1 MSKYIYICF
10 LRDIT
15 RSCFYCSISLCFLV
29 KFRVGAVLQSNQSLN
44 IDESF
49 MVDVG
54 IMHDAEAGGG
64 GDGSAR
70 RKAITNT
77 DTTSEDC
84 SIKKKRS
91 MVFIPDVE
99 GEYLCAGRAIVTCM
113 AKLKNMNK
121 KEYNMIIS
129 HRNVH
134 SANPKS
140 QRMRAIRL
148 YLDTGMS
155 MRRAVPV
162 TELSR
167 FEKKL
172 GIQIVVISGDMGN
185 TVIYKGFKVMKDKI
199 FLYLKDQHY
208 HSIVNINGFY
218 VNKKLCQQCL
228 TTYARKV
235 KHSCRFMCKTCGE
248 QVCMFGEDSLACP
261 DCNMCAATPSAIFYT
276 RRPGSTKL
284 VQRKAKNAYHFVTL
298 FTDVKSAQKLSIR
311 QRETLNLIS
320 VASGSADAVVNMWLT
335 TICVTTELRNLRS
348 RREGS
353 FIMILKPV
361 KIQSYNVKM
370 VTLANLFLT
379 FLTVTQINCVQSV
392 ENVSTV
398 KGVIAVYRDIC
409 LTTLS
414 ASQHVTHVKMTLS
427 NTIRSVRTAVT
438 GVQSV
443 EHVTKT
449 VSPNHCA
456 PMVCVACANVCL
468 KVWTHAVISVNG

>member
-1 MSKYIYICF
+1 
-10 LRDIT
+10 
-15 RSCFYCSISLCFLV
+15 
-29 KFRVGAVLQSNQSLN
+29 
-44 IDESF
+44 
-49 MVDVG
+49 
-54 IMHDAEAGGG
+54 
-64 GDGSAR
+64 
-70 RKAITNT
+70 
-77 DTTSEDC
+77 
-84 SIKKKRS
+84 
-91 MVFIPDVE
+91 
-99 GEYLCAGRAIVTCM
+99 
-113 AKLKNMNK
+113 
-121 KEYNMIIS
+121 
-129 HRNVH
+129 
-134 SANPKS
+134 
-140 QRMRAIRL
+140 
-148 YLDTGMS
+148 
-155 MRRAVPV
+155 
-162 TELSR
+162 
-167 FEKKL
+167 
-172 GIQIVVISGDMGN
+172 
-185 TVIYKGFKVMKDKI
+185 
-199 FLYLKDQHY
+199 
-208 HSIVNINGFY
+208 
-218 VNKKLCQQCL
+218 
-228 TTYARKV
+228 
-235 KHSCRFMCKTCGE
+235 
-248 QVCMFGEDSLACP
+248 
-261 DCNMCAATPSAIFYT
+261 
-276 RRPGSTKL
+276 

-379 FLTVTQINCVQSV
+379 VLTVTQINCVQSV